1 MFRSQKTSIAAHVIG
16 WLLFLGLPLL
26 FVTQQSGVDTFAISI
41 ISPRSWLFLLVYML
55 VFYLNTN
62 YLIPQ
67 LYFRRKIALYLVCLA
82 IGLVSIFYLQP
93 FERLIYHPIEM
104 QRGRPP
110 VMPNHPALPPD
121 NQYFRQPPPMPP
133 SRQSPKTDIISIFLF
148 GTVWALGMAMRT
160 SEQWRLT
167 EKRVFR
173 AEAERANA
181 ELSFLKAQINPH
193 FLFNT
198 LNNIYS
204 MAVTNNP
211 NTAASVMKLSNIM
224 RYVTDEVNEDFVPL
238 QSEIECIKDYV
249 DLQRLRLN
257 KKTAVDFE
265 VSGKI
270 DYQIITPLV
279 LMTFVENAFK
289 HGVSNRENSEI
300 SIEVNANDQEISFT
314 CKNTLFATPRNVERT
329 GIGLKNTEQRLLH
342 LYPNRHSLQVSADNG
357 HYCVKLVVQ
366 NKP

>member
-104 QRGRPP
+104 QQGRPID
-110 VMPNHPALPPD
+110 MQNHPKPPPP
-121 NQYFRQPPPMPP
+121 NGYRPQQPPLERRPP
-133 SRQSPKTDIISIFLF
+133 TTDIVSVFLF

-224 RYVTDEVNEDFVPL
+224 RYVTDEVNEDFVLL

-257 KKTAVDFE
+257 KKTVVDF
-265 VSGKI
+265 VVNGRV

-300 SIEVNANDQEISFT
+300 YIEIKANEQEISFT

-366 NKP
+366 NKQ

>member
-1 MFRSQKTSIAAHVIG
+1 MFRSRRTSIVAHLVG

-26 FVTQQSGVDTFAISI
+26 FVTQQEGGIVFAKSL
-41 ISPRSWLFLLVYML
+41 ISPRSWLFLLVY
-55 VFYLNTN
+55 VFIFYINTL

-67 LYFRRKIALYLVCLA
+67 YYFKKKLSIYLICLLV
-82 IGLVSIFYLQP
+82 GLVSIFYLQP
-93 FERLIYHPIEM
+93 FERLIYHPLET

-110 VMPNHPALPPD
+110 FMQNHSLLPPN
-121 NQYFRQPPPMPP
+121 NQYFKPPPPLP
-133 SRQSPKTDIISIFLF
+133 ASRQSPKTDIISIFLF
-148 GTVWALGMAMRT
+148 GTVWALGVAIRT

-167 EKRVFR
+167 EQRVFR

-204 MAVTNNP
+204 MAVTNSP

-224 RYVTDEVNEDFVPL
+224 RYVTDEANEDFVPL

-257 KKTAVDFE
+257 KKTIVDF
-265 VSGKI
+265 VVNGRF
-270 DYQIITPLV
+270 DYQVVTPLV

-300 SIEVNANDQEISFT
+300 YIEINANEQEISFT
-314 CKNTLFATPRNVERT
+314 CKNTLFAKPRNVERT

-342 LYPNRHSLQVSADNG
+342 LYPNRHSLQVSTDNDE
-357 HYCVKLVVQ
+357 YCVKLVVQ
-366 NKP
+366 NKQ